1 MNSILK
7 KTLIAVSC
15 SAALFLSACNSD
27 DKDDYNPIVYQNY
40 VSEKTYNK
48 DSIDGALPV
57 SVMTYKMPNVQG
69 KQANATAMVMFPKIA
84 KPKDGWRI
92 VVWEHGTVGVGDSCA
107 PSNNAYNPRFKKMAE
122 SLLAQGF
129 VVVAPDYEGLGT
141 SGIHPYL
148 NLGSEANSA
157 IYAVKAVKERYGKD
171 IQGSWMSVGQSQGG
185 HGSLGTAE
193 YANDDSS
200 YKGAVAGAPA
210 SSLGFIITEV
220 APVAINDL
228 VQAGRVEQATDVY
241 AELLAYAA
249 YTTVGIKAYDPYFNY
264 KALFKERSQ
273 RIAEYAE
280 GTTGENGLCLAD
292 LEAKFKEDIQQFL
305 IANKDKSVMDYP
317 ALIETFDQDPVVKKF
332 LEDNQPAT
340 KKINTPVMIIQGTAD
355 MAVPYPVTDG
365 LQQRLAA
372 LGTKVTFLPVKNA
385 SHTQAIVEK
394 NPELVAFIKQHM
406 PAK

>member
-1 MNSILK
+1 
-7 KTLIAVSC
+7 
-15 SAALFLSACNSD
+15 
-27 DKDDYNPIVYQNY
+27 
-40 VSEKTYNK
+40 
-48 DSIDGALPV
+48 
-57 SVMTYKMPNVQG
+57 
-69 KQANATAMVMFPKIA
+69 
-84 KPKDGWRI
+84 
-92 VVWEHGTVGVGDSCA
+92 
-107 PSNNAYNPRFKKMAE
+107 
-122 SLLAQGF
+122 
-129 VVVAPDYEGLGT
+129 
-141 SGIHPYL
+141 
-148 NLGSEANSA
+148 
-157 IYAVKAVKERYGKD
+157 
-171 IQGSWMSVGQSQGG
+171 
-185 HGSLGTAE
+185 
-193 YANDDSS
+193 
-200 YKGAVAGAPA
+200 
-210 SSLGFIITEV
+210 
-220 APVAINDL
+220 
-228 VQAGRVEQATDVY
+228 
-241 AELLAYAA
+241 
-249 YTTVGIKAYDPYFNY
+249 TVGIKAYDPYFNY